1 MYNMELKEMKTP
13 APVDGVSNNG
23 DRPFRRTG
31 SHNDLRLNI
40 SANSGHPQSEPSSP
54 VFKDP
59 SQKNAWLVT
68 LLDS

>member
-1 MYNMELKEMKTP
+1 MYNMELTEMKTVT
-13 APVDGVSNNG
+13 PVDGMSNNG

-40 SANSGHPQSEPSSP
+40 STTSGHPHSEPSSP

-59 SQKNAWLVT
+59 KQKNAWLVSK
-68 LLDS
+68 LKF